1 MVGSDGF
8 YINKIQENKMYRCEA
23 YPPNGTMHF
32 KKSKQ
37 FLEYKILLLLRDN
50 LLVKIWIYV

>member
-50 LLVKIWIYV
+50 LLVKI